1 MLIQLIRGGYSGKE
15 IVFYLLIMLLAL
27 TLTFSVHEFMHAFVA
42 YKLGDPTAKNLGR
55 VTLNPMAHVDPIGAI
70 LLLIAGIGW
79 GRPVPYNPNRL
90 NRFKNRTLM
99 AIMVHLAGV
108 TGNFILALISRI
120 ITTIM
125 YAILGTAISTNP
137 LLMAIF
143 YIFSFVDGFSMSL
156 LAFNLIPI
164 PPLDG
169 FHVLEE
175 LLPYKFKSSNGY
187 RTVMHYGPQIL
198 MILIILGNFAHVPVL
213 TIIMDVIKFPFN
225 LLINIFCTV
234 IGLFFL

>member
-27 TLTFSVHEFMHAFVA
+27 TLTFSAHEFMHAFVA

-55 VTLNPMAHVDPIGAI
+55 VTLNPMSHVDPIGAI
-70 LLLIAGIGW
+70 LLLVAGIGW
-79 GRPVPYNPNRL
+79 GKPVPYNPNRL
-90 NRFKNRTLM
+90 TRFKNRTVM

-108 TGNFILALISRI
+108 TGNFVLAFISRI
-120 ITTIM
+120 ITTLM
-125 YAILGTAISTNP
+125 YIFLGSAINANP
-137 LLMAIF
+137 LLLAIY
-143 YIFSFVDGFSMSL
+143 YIFNFVDGFSMSL

-175 LLPYKFKSSNGY
+175 LLPYKVKASSNY
-187 RTVMHYGPQIL
+187 RTIMHYGPQIL
-198 MILIILGNFAHVPVL
+198 MILIILGNFANVHIL
-213 TIIMDVIKFPFN
+213 TIIMDVIEMPFN
-225 LLINIFCTV
+225 LVINVFCAILGIF
-234 IGLFFL
+234 LS